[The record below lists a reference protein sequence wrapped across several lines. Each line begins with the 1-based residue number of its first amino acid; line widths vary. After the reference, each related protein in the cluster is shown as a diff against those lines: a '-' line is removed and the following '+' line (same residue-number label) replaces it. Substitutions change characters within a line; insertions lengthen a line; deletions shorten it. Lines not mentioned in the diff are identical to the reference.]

1 MGDHALLV
9 ALRIVHPQ
17 RLPRPRRPHKEDS
30 PRDTRAHIGKPL
42 GILQKIHYLTKLFL
56 CLLQAGNILKRYSLL
71 RLGEKFQIC
80 LPKAKG
86 LIHPA
91 LRLSEEPSEKKDEK
105 NIGLSKADGHVH
117 PDEVKVIHTIARYLN
132 INPNDFDSIRAMF
145 FRDTLSDYTI
155 LEVDPSASN
164 SEVKKA
170 YRKMA
175 TKYHPDKVAHLGKDL
190 ISLAEEKFKA
200 VSDAYQN
207 IKKERGI

>member
-1 MGDHALLV
+1 
-9 ALRIVHPQ
+9 
-17 RLPRPRRPHKEDS
+17 
-30 PRDTRAHIGKPL
+30 
-42 GILQKIHYLTKLFL
+42 
-56 CLLQAGNILKRYSLL
+56 
-71 RLGEKFQIC
+71 
-80 LPKAKG
+80 
-86 LIHPA
+86 
-91 LRLSEEPSEKKDEK
+91 
-105 NIGLSKADGHVH
+105 
-117 PDEVKVIHTIARYLN
+117 
-132 INPNDFDSIRAMF
+132 MF

-155 LEVDPSASN
+155 LEVNPSASD